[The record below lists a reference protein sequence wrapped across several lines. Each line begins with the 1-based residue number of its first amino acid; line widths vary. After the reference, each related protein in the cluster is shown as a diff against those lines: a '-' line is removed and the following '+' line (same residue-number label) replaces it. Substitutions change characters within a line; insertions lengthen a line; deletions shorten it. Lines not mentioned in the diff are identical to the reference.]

1 MYIVGLTGGIGS
13 GKSTIAKFFMEKN
26 IALVDADQLARQ
38 VVSQGTPALSKITDK
53 FGPRILKEDGL
64 LNRKILR
71 KIVFN
76 DKTAKIWLEELL
88 HPLIK
93 EALVKFIDAADS
105 KYLILESPLL
115 LETNQHNLVDRIL
128 VVDVSEA
135 TQLKR
140 TYKRDGGSKSTIKA
154 IMNSQLSRTDRLD
167 KADDIVNN
175 ERPVDSIE
183 KELESLHTKY
193 ISLAQKK

>member
-1 MYIVGLTGGIGS
+1 MYVVGLTGGIGS

-64 LNRKILR
+64 MDRKILR
-71 KIVFN
+71 EIVFN

-93 EALVKFIDAADS
+93 EALVKFIGAADS

-128 VVDVSEA
+128 VVDVSET

-140 TYKRDGGSKSTIKA
+140 TFKRDGGSKSTIKA
-154 IMNSQLSRTDRLD
+154 IMNSQLSRTDRLG

-175 ERPVDSIE
+175 ERPADSIK